1 MILGFIEKET
11 TKSFMNR
18 IFKSYYRKIEKI
30 LNKYGKKG
38 VDMLKNATPVLS
50 GKTRDSWFYQIDK
63 KDDSFILSFI
73 NTNTNKNVNIAYI
86 IDRGHITN
94 KRTWVNGL
102 NFIDPI
108 IDIINDEIN
117 NELQEL

>member
-18 IFKSYYRKIEKI
+18 IFKSYYRKMEKI
-30 LNKYGKKG
+30 LNKYGKRG

-50 GKTRDSWFYQIDK
+50 GKTRDSWSYQIDK

-94 KRTWVNGL
+94 KRTWINGL

-108 IDIINDEIN
+108 IDIIQYEIN

>member
-1 MILGFIEKET
+1 MILGFIERET
-11 TKSFMNR
+11 TKSFMNKV
-18 IFKSYYRKIEKI
+18 FKTYQRKIEKV

-50 GKTRDSWFYQIDK
+50 GKTRDSWSYQIDK
-63 KDDSFILSFI
+63 KDGSFILSFI
-73 NTNTNKNVNIAYI
+73 NTNTNQNINIAYI
-86 IDRGHITN
+86 IDKGHITN

-108 IDIINDEIN
+108 IDTINYEIN

>member
-30 LNKYGKKG
+30 LNKDGKRG
-38 VDMLKNATPVLS
+38 VNMLKNATPVLS
-50 GKTRDSWFYQIDK
+50 GKTRDSWSYQIDK

-73 NTNTNKNVNIAYI
+73 NTNTNKNINIAYI